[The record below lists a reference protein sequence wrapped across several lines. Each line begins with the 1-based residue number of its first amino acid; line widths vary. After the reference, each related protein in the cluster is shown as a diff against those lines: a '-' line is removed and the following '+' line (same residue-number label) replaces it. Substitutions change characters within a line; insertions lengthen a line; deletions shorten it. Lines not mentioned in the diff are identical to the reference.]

1 MSTPERDPFDLL
13 PQFADPEPDP
23 VVMQAVIAQSR
34 EAFARRQTRRAAAEQ
49 GLWDRVCAWLSV
61 SPVWLVPAGIGAFG
75 VVVALAVVPGLMMTP
90 PSGPALD
97 HAVAEAPP
105 AQPPAVSEP
114 GPVLS
119 RGDGIRMGAQPSPS
133 GQLIEPDAAPMSIFD
148 GDGVQ
153 LGYRV
158 TPAEMLIYRLDTD
171 TDTEGLVDSQPLVP
185 GEQSD
190 IRGAFVTS
198 LGQPDLLVAQIRVD
212 DSVFWRAYR
221 LVDGAYAR
229 DSELSALLSDAPD
242 QTEAKRRLAA
252 IGSTPA
258 ADR

>member
-34 EAFARRQTRRAAAEQ
+34 EAFARRQTRRAAAER
-49 GLWDRVCAWLSV
+49 GLWDRLRAWLRV
-61 SPVWLVPAGIGAFG
+61 SPGWLVPAGIGVFG
-75 VVVALAVVPGLMMTP
+75 VVMALAVVPGLMMTS

-97 HAVAEAPP
+97 HAVAEAPT
-105 AQPPAVSEP
+105 AQPPAMSEP
-114 GPVLS
+114 GPALL
-119 RGDGIRMGAQPSPS
+119 RGDGIRMGAQPGP
-133 GQLIEPDAAPMSIFD
+133 GGRPIEPDAAPMTIFD

-158 TPAEMLIYRLDTD
+158 TPAEMLIYRLDA
-171 TDTEGLVDSQPLVP
+171 DTEQLVDAQPLVP

-198 LGQPDLLVAQIRVD
+198 LGQLDLLGAQIRVD
-212 DSVFWRAYR
+212 DSVFWRVYR

-229 DSELSALLSDAPD
+229 DLELSALIADAPD
-242 QTEAKRRLAA
+242 QAEAERRLAA
-252 IGSTPA
+252 SDSTPV